1 MTIQSDGKVGIGKT
15 NPLVE
20 LDVVGSIKGT
30 NLEITGTSTL
40 TGSLT
45 ANGGITLGTTSL
57 LTANNGITIPA
68 GKKLGV
74 GTNVS
79 ENTNSSTLTINNMV
93 SSFNHSDAPLTITNQ
108 TVPTIIDPID
118 VLHLCRVG
126 AESGVY
132 NTGMRA
138 TFRLGKYGT
147 AVAGT
152 SKTRLEIAL
161 SDGAYNTSNF
171 VMTIQ
176 SDGKVGIGKTNP
188 GVALDVNGDINI
200 SSNKKYKING
210 SDLSYNDLSNKLT
223 ALANGGITISA
234 NNEISATAQTPTSAS
249 LVAILNASQFVNNVQ
264 SSRVDIASGYKP
276 SSAGTADTLTTSR
289 NIAGVAF
296 NGSENINIPYAN
308 LTNKLTAGSGITISD
323 NVISSSSGAF
333 WANVLGPPGMF
344 QQVYNDIY
352 FAIAKVGIG
361 SSAMPSALF
370 HIRGNATNAGTMI
383 VEHQSATP
391 NIELVRGLT
400 SSSTDFNWRIL
411 NDNSFK
417 IQNKNLQNAY
427 ADRFAISSA
436 GNVGIGTIDVLQK
449 LHVVGNIIAT
459 GDITAFYSDER
470 LKTKISTINNPLS
483 IVTKLNGFYYI
494 PNEIAT
500 KYGINNNKVEIGLS
514 AQDVQKV
521 LPELVKLAPF
531 DMKMNE
537 AGEIISKSGEKY
549 LTISYERLV
558 PVLVEAIKELNQKN
572 ISSTNENNTTIKID
586 EHRAIIKSL
595 EERIKDL
602 ETKITRILNY
612 INI

>member
-126 AESGVY
+126 GNNPY
-132 NTGMRA
+132 DIGMRA
-138 TFRLGKYGT
+138 SFRLGKSIAT
-147 AVAGT
+147 AAA

>member
-1 MTIQSDGKVGIGKT
+1 
-15 NPLVE
+15 
-20 LDVVGSIKGT
+20 
-30 NLEITGTSTL
+30 
-40 TGSLT
+40 
-45 ANGGITLGTTSL
+45 
-57 LTANNGITIPA
+57 
-68 GKKLGV
+68 
-74 GTNVS
+74 
-79 ENTNSSTLTINNMV
+79 
-93 SSFNHSDAPLTITNQ
+93 
-108 TVPTIIDPID
+108 
-118 VLHLCRVG
+118 
-126 AESGVY
+126 
-132 NTGMRA
+132 
-138 TFRLGKYGT
+138 
-147 AVAGT
+147 
-152 SKTRLEIAL
+152 
-161 SDGAYNTSNF
+161 
-171 VMTIQ
+171 MTIQ

>member
-40 TGSLT
+40 TGALT

-126 AESGVY
+126 GNNPY
-132 NTGMRA
+132 DIGMRA
-138 TFRLGKYGT
+138 SFRLGKSIAT
-147 AVAGT
+147 AAA